1 MSILTSK
8 PQKRHVV
15 VDPIFILFF
24 SALVVLTIFAVST
37 GNIDYLV
44 EKAVESISSTSA
56 SVSVSNQ
63 PSFLADQKYW
73 DANCTRGWSSD
84 SLCDTIAGRTQACEM
99 SAESAY
105 CSAYKIE
112 LEKVNHR

>member
-56 SVSVSNQ
+56 RVSVNDAT
-63 PSFLADQKYW
+63 SFASDQKYW
-73 DANCTRGWSSD
+73 DASCTRGWSSD
-84 SLCDTIAGRTQACEM
+84 SLCDTIAGRTQACEL
-99 SAESAY
+99 SANSAY
-105 CSAYKIE
+105 CSEYEQSLKQ
-112 LEKVNHR
+112 LGK

>member
-8 PQKRHVV
+8 SQKRHVV

-24 SALVVLTIFAVST
+24 SALVVLSIFALST

-44 EKAVESISSTSA
+44 ENAVESLGGTSVR
-56 SVSVSNQ
+56 VSVNDTPLFAS
-63 PSFLADQKYW
+63 DQKYW
-73 DANCTRGWSSD
+73 DANCTRAWSSD
-84 SLCDTIAGRTQACEM
+84 SLCDAIAGRTQACEL

-105 CSAYKIE
+105 CSTYKNY
-112 LEKVNHR
+112 LRQTGNR